1 MVDVIDKIYNVLY
14 EVDRCKG
21 SYFWRPASSA
31 STRRHNERKHNIEP
45 FEWSES
51 GDTYTARF
59 VYEES
64 CNNVYAYGVYT
75 RNGKKTTLTAIK
87 NSLKRMEQRQRK
99 ERVI

>member
-1 MVDVIDKIYNVLY
+1 MRSIGVKVLTFG
-14 EVDRCKG
+14 VLLAVRKQGDIMNK
-21 SYFWRPASSA
+21 
-31 STRRHNERKHNIEP
+31 KHNIEP

-75 RNGKKTTLTAIK
+75 RDGKKTTLTAIK

>member
-1 MVDVIDKIYNVLY
+1 MDVIDKIYNVLY

-31 STRRHNERKHNIEP
+31 KTRRYNEQKHNIEP

-51 GDTYTARF
+51 GDTYTAGF
-59 VYEES
+59 IYEES
-64 CNNVYAYGVYT
+64 RNNVYTYGVYT
-75 RNGKKTTLTAIK
+75 RNGKKTILTAIK

>member
-1 MVDVIDKIYNVLY
+1 MDVIGKIYNVLY

-31 STRRHNERKHNIEP
+31 KTRRYNEQKHNIEP

-51 GDTYTARF
+51 GDTYTAGF
-59 VYEES
+59 IYEES
-64 CNNVYAYGVYT
+64 RNNVYTYGVYT

>member
-1 MVDVIDKIYNVLY
+1 MDVIDKIYSVLY

-59 VYEES
+59 VDEES

-75 RNGKKTTLTAIK
+75 KKGKKTTLTAIK